1 MRSYLKSFSIIALIV
16 LLFSLAFYFYGYEAT
31 WQLWN
36 IHTMSPYFADVRTIT
51 HGAESYAQ
59 GFDPLYENPE
69 DPWQRKLAYPRIWQ
83 GLFSLGLNS
92 SHSIAMGIAWLSAFL
107 VGIGLFLK
115 DADNKTLF
123 FVFILVLSP
132 ATLLGIERGTLDLL
146 MFFILT
152 LAILA
157 IQRSYLLSAV
167 FIFTGYVLKLFPIFA
182 WILFIK
188 GERTK
193 FIISTLGAFVLVGL
207 YIAFNY
213 DDFKFIWSYVPRSTD
228 ISFGRNV
235 FWMAVAQS
243 NETVAFVAK
252 MFSLVVIAI
261 AFGLAYFD
269 PFKSKT
275 KAMIGNKNNEQL
287 YQDAFRVGATLYI
300 YIFLLFGN
308 SWDYRLMFLIFTVP
322 QLLKWSGGIEN
333 TETRLIKNISKLAL
347 MTMILSFWYLII
359 VKLFGFIPYG
369 KKIAF
374 IWDEINNWLVFI
386 TLLYLLFW
394 SLPVKIKALIGKRSY
409 T

>member
-1 MRSYLKSFSIIALIV
+1 MRSYLKSFSIISIIV
-16 LLFSLAFYFYGYEAT
+16 ILFLLLFYFYGYDAT
-31 WQLWN
+31 WHLWN
-36 IHTMSPYFADVRTIT
+36 IHTMSPSFADVRTIT

-83 GLFSLGLNS
+83 GLFLLGLNS

-107 VGIGLFLK
+107 LGIGLFLK
-115 DADNKTLF
+115 DADNETLF

-132 ATLLGIERGTLDLL
+132 ATLLGVERGTLDLL

-157 IQRSYLLSAV
+157 IQRSYWLSAV
-167 FIFTGYVLKLFPIFA
+167 FIFIGYILKLFPIFA

-188 GERTK
+188 MERTK
-193 FIISTLGAFVLVGL
+193 FIISTLAAFVLVGL

-213 DDFKFIWSYVPRSTD
+213 DDFKFIWAYVPRSTD

-243 NETVAFVAK
+243 NETIAFFAKSLSIIVIVVAF
-252 MFSLVVIAI
+252 
-261 AFGLAYFD
+261 AFAYFD

-275 KAMIGNKNNEQL
+275 KEEIAYRSKEQL
-287 YQDAFRVGATLYI
+287 YQDGFRVGATLYI

-308 SWDYRLMFLIFTVP
+308 SWDYRLIFLIFTIP
-322 QLLKWSGGIEN
+322 QLLKWSSGSAECK
-333 TETRLIKNISKLAL
+333 TIKVISKLAL
-347 MTMILSFWYLII
+347 STIILSFWYLMI
-359 VKLFGFIPYG
+359 VKIFSLIPYG
-369 KKIAF
+369 KKISF
-374 IWDEINNWLVFI
+374 ILDEGYNWVVFM

-394 SLPVKIKALIGKRSY
+394 SLPVKIKALIGKRCY
-409 T
+409 N

>member
-1 MRSYLKSFSIIALIV
+1 
-16 LLFSLAFYFYGYEAT
+16 
-31 WQLWN
+31 
-36 IHTMSPYFADVRTIT
+36 MSPQFADVRTIT

-59 GFDPLYENPE
+59 GFDPLYNNPE

-92 SHSIAMGIAWLSAFL
+92 SHSIAMGVAWLSAFL
-107 VGIGLFLK
+107 MGIGLLLK

-123 FVFILVLSP
+123 FVFLIVLSP
-132 ATLLGIERGTLDLL
+132 ATLLGVERGTLDLL

-157 IQRSYLLSAV
+157 IQRSYFLSAA
-167 FIFTGYVLKLFPIFA
+167 FIFTGYILKLFPIFA
-182 WILFIK
+182 WILFVK

-193 FIISTLGAFVLVGL
+193 FIISTLGAFFLVGL

-213 DDFKFIWSYVPRSTD
+213 EDFKFIWSYVPRSTD

-243 NETVAFVAK
+243 NETIALVAK
-252 MFSLVVIAI
+252 LLSFVVIAT

-269 PFKSKT
+269 PFKSRT
-275 KAMIGNKNNEQL
+275 KAVIGHQNNEQL
-287 YQDAFRVGATLYI
+287 YQDGFRVGATLYI

-308 SWDYRLMFLIFTVP
+308 SWDYRLIFLIFTIP
-322 QLLKWSGGIEN
+322 QLLKWSGGAEN
-333 TETRLIKNISKLAL
+333 TESGLIKNISKLAL
-347 MTMILSFWYLII
+347 MTIILSFWYLMV
-359 VKLFGFIPYG
+359 VKLFSVMPYG

-374 IWDEINNWLVFI
+374 ILDEVNNWVVFI

-394 SLPVKIKALIGKRSY
+394 SLPIKIKALIGKRSY
-409 T
+409 I